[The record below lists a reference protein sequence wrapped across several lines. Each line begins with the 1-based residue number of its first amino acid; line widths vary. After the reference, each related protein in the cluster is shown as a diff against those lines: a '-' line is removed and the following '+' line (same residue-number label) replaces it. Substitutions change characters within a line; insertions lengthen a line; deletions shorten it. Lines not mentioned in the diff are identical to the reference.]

1 MSELI
6 VENLD
11 PAEVDIV
18 TGEGAPE
25 EAPEP
30 EERAPVAFQTGGG
43 EEVNFEAAP
52 KKRGRPKAEPKPE
65 PKPRAEPKKRGRPPK
80 PREEPVP
87 EAVVEPPP
95 PIDLHALM
103 QPLVEHYI
111 NQSHARREGA
121 RRQRYDG
128 LFQNMLQRR
137 GASF

>member
-1 MSELI
+1 MSELT

-11 PAEVDIV
+11 V
-18 TGEGAPE
+18 PE
-25 EAPEP
+25 NPESEPSELPPEP
-30 EERAPVAFQTGGG
+30 PSELPPLERHVAFQTNEGG
-43 EEVNFEAAP
+43 VNFEAAP
-52 KKRGRPKAEPKPE
+52 KRRGRPKAE

-111 NQSHARREGA
+111 NQSQARRESA

-128 LFQNMLQRR
+128 LFQNMLQMR
-137 GASF
+137 GTSF